1 MKLNTGKI
9 AFPIE
14 FDNGDIQNIYFN
26 PSDPELGTRLI
37 KAKDFISSRIEEIS
51 MDDFELSNDG
61 EPVDFESLED
71 TEGLT
76 DEQMENLIKKGEK
89 VSELFDKTKQIIYE
103 ELNKAFDSDVSSVV
117 FKYCSPFAIVDGN
130 YFILNF
136 LEGIAPEIKRYVE
149 KANKDA
155 EKKMQKHI
163 GKYVK

>member
-1 MKLNTGKI
+1 MTVSLLILN
-9 AFPIE
+9 
-14 FDNGDIQNIYFN
+14 
-26 PSDPELGTRLI
+26 
-37 KAKDFISSRIEEIS
+37 
-51 MDDFELSNDG
+51 
-61 EPVDFESLED
+61 
-71 TEGLT
+71 LT

-117 FKYCSPFAIVDGN
+117 FKYCSPFAIVDGS

-136 LEGIAPEIKRYVE
+136 LEAITPEIKRYIE